1 MTIYY
6 ITISLFRV
14 SKIIFEDLKDKITGR
29 VRDLEN
35 HSEELEDRI
44 KIVERHVKAEAKKAT
59 NKLETDINNAKRK
72 SILVP
77 QVPNMEVIYKRLSD
91 LEGYIDSIRTKVKSM
106 DNKFNRD
113 IVRLSDNKLD
123 KNIGLDIKN
132 NVTQ

>member
-1 MTIYY
+1 MTFNY

>member
-1 MTIYY
+1 M
-6 ITISLFRV
+6 

-35 HSEELEDRI
+35 HSEELEDRV

>member
-1 MTIYY
+1 M
-6 ITISLFRV
+6 